1 MKVDLQVHTV
11 GSSDSTLTVPAL
23 FERAAAA
30 GLAAVAITD
39 HDTVDAIAEGTQA
52 AAGSGVSLVPGIEV
66 STSFRRYM
74 AHALVYSDTVD
85 NFHIRE
91 FLDVEV
97 YQAKRQYTSTVIEA
111 LATAGVPISLQAYDE
126 EAERSGKGGSPLER
140 ALQRAGVIAAARD
153 YDKRI
158 APLIPPAIVRYNWA
172 PPLERCVSVAH
183 ECGAVVILA
192 HCQKGGPYGELS
204 ESELDEVRR
213 LGVDGL
219 EGAHPDHSPSQQ
231 RFLEAYARQHRLLIT
246 GGSDCHGPGTN
257 PLGEAH
263 LQIPERPLPPVIHLR
278 DLLDN
283 PATPDA
289 TMKDGHLD

>member
-1 MKVDLQVHTV
+1 MKVDLQIHTV
-11 GSSDSTLTVPAL
+11 ASSDSTLTVPAL
-23 FERAAAA
+23 FEDAAAA

-39 HDTVDAIAEGTQA
+39 HDTVNAIAEGTQA
-52 AAGSGVSLVPGIEV
+52 AAESGVSLVPGVEV

-74 AHALVYSDTVD
+74 THALVYSDTID
-85 NFHIRE
+85 NLPIRE

-111 LATAGVPISLQAYDE
+111 LASAGVPISLQAYDQ
-126 EAERSGKGGSPLER
+126 EAERSGKGGSPLQR
-140 ALQRAGVIAAARD
+140 ALQRSGVIAAARD
-153 YDKRI
+153 FHSFI
-158 APLIPPAIVRYNWA
+158 APLIPSTIVRYNWA
-172 PPLERCVSVAH
+172 PPLEQCIAVAH

-219 EGAHPDHSPSQQ
+219 EAAHPDHSPSQR
-231 RFLEAYARQHRLLIT
+231 RFLEAYARRHGLLIT

-257 PLGEAH
+257 PLGKANLE
-263 LQIPERPLPPVIHLR
+263 IPERPLPPVIHLR

-283 PATPDA
+283 PATSGTGPK
-289 TMKDGHLD
+289 TG